1 MRIFENTE
9 GENRRMRNRCDW
21 KYLICEIKLP
31 YLLSKFAY
39 LKRETAMMVWTDSY
53 CSLLLILSDVN
64 WNSIRMDEL
73 YFILVLDFLFINY
86 WPNQTFACIIR
97 MSRPLML
104 IPWTTVR
111 LGGDSRPEF
120 FLLYIWYLPLCCKI
134 NFLFLQNK
142 YESKE
147 KHNPLRNVDSRHH
160 HAAFGHYTASSS

>member
-1 MRIFENTE
+1 MRIFENAE
-9 GENRRMRNRCDW
+9 GVNRRMRNRYDW

-120 FLLYIWYLPLCCKI
+120 FFAIYLI
-134 NFLFLQNK
+134 FAIVLQNK
-142 YESKE
+142 LSIFAKWSYEKSVIYWKW
-147 KHNPLRNVDSRHH
+147 
-160 HAAFGHYTASSS
+160 A